1 MKVLVKYLVVFLGMN
16 FLASGVFAQINEL
29 TSAKVS
35 ANIVETGSMAK
46 TINTDF
52 GNVVIVLSAFV
63 KTAPIGVRQTKGGIV
78 LPVTSGTFTA
88 AVYDYTGTSGTTY
101 TISYPKSPIIIKS
114 GYDELEVTD
123 FTSDPAQNA
132 GSELIAGVF
141 VSISPA
147 NVTVNY
153 N

>member
-1 MKVLVKYLVVFLGMN
+1 M
-16 FLASGVFAQINEL
+16 
-29 TSAKVS
+29 
-35 ANIVETGSMAK
+35 
-46 TINTDF
+46 
-52 GNVVIVLSAFV
+52 
-63 KTAPIGVRQTKGGIV
+63 
-78 LPVTSGTFTA
+78 
-88 AVYDYTGTSGTTY
+88 
-101 TISYPKSPIIIKS
+101 
-114 GYDELEVTD
+114 EVTD